1 MFYPKSHLRKQMA
14 FWYDEKDILGSFR
27 TDLNSRINE
36 ASACADMKHSCSRA
50 KHLLRKYEAKRTVT
64 FPCAEGT
71 LHRAKPSFIFHAP
84 QVRFIEKSRLL
95 SQTAFFL
102 CHFFYRR
109 MGADLYYQKIHIYDF
124 MILRRR
130 DRGYLHHI
138 LWAGPSQGSRQ
149 DQNLFVEC

>member
-1 MFYPKSHLRKQMA
+1 MDFLCYNYKIDTYETIVQKQSVI
-14 FWYDEKDILGSFR
+14 FTVRVHSPLDDDGSKKLSEVCRFFAPCLQ
-27 TDLNSRINE
+27 T
-36 ASACADMKHSCSRA
+36 RA
-50 KHLLRKYEAKRTVT
+50 MYY
-64 FPCAEGT
+64 
-71 LHRAKPSFIFHAP
+71 S
-84 QVRFIEKSRLL
+84 
-95 SQTAFFL
+95 FL

-109 MGADLYYQKIHIYDF
+109 MGADLYCQKIHIYDF